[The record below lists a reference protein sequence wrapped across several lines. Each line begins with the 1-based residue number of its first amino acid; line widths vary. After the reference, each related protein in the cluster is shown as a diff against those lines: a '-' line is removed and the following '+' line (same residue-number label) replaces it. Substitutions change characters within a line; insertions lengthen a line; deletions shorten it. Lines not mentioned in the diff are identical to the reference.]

1 MRHVAINTCCP
12 DREMW
17 SSFYAGMV
25 PAGAIDG
32 LVEHLDHCP
41 TCQGVLHALAGETVG
56 QADALFANLQGTP
69 GQADAYEAEAECR
82 RAVERAQLLV
92 PGEVSEP
99 ATITLPSQLGEYR
112 LLRLIGRGGMGNVYR
127 AVHVRLGR
135 EVALKVIPPE
145 RVRDTALAR
154 FQREMI
160 AHGKLDHPNVVR
172 ATDAGEANGTAFLV
186 MDLVDGIDLDGLVRG
201 CGPLPVADACALAR
215 QAAAGLHHLS
225 GHGLVHRDVKPLNLM
240 LDRGG
245 TVKVLDLGL
254 AARTDP
260 APVVAEA
267 STADTALTSDGQILG
282 TFDYL
287 PPEQAAPTGTV
298 DARADVYGLGCSL
311 YFLLTGAAP
320 YEGTAHATPR
330 SKVLAHTVGPVPQVR
345 SSRPDVPAPL
355 ARVLSRMLAKNP
367 EHRFPSAD
375 AAAEALAP
383 FCAGADPASLLR
395 RAGFEPLPSAPLPLP
410 TAVRAPRARRA
421 WIAAGAFVALLLA
434 AGTRQWLPSATVAP
448 AEPPAQQTEPAK
460 PPDPKRAAV
469 RAVPVALLGFD
480 ERGGAASGLG
490 GAVSDLLF
498 AKLVA
503 KPGFHLVDRTDL
515 KKTLEEQRLSL
526 SGAVSPTEAVRVG
539 QLIGARLI
547 VTGSVVRA
555 DGRLHL
561 VAKIIGTET
570 TQVTGA
576 AVAGAITEDL
586 TALVE
591 RLAGAV
597 EDAVNRHGDRL
608 LPASVPVAD
617 RIAALNKRL
626 GTAPRPGVGVR
637 TTEREFGLPA
647 AGAAART
654 EITKYAKETGFEVTS
669 PDRAAVVITGNAFS
683 EVIGRAEGLVS
694 VRARVELKATDR
706 KTGKILAEDRQTA
719 IVVDLA
725 DSVAAH
731 AAVQSATAE
740 LVERLL
746 PRLVTPDPKP

>member
-1 MRHVAINTCCP
+1 MRHVAFNACCP
-12 DREMW
+12 DRDTW

-41 TCQGVLHALAGETVG
+41 SCQGVLHALAGETVG
-56 QADALFANLQGTP
+56 QADALFANLQGAP
-69 GQADAYEAEAECR
+69 SNADAYEAEAECR
-82 RAVERAQLLV
+82 RAVERARLLV

-99 ATITLPSQLGEYR
+99 APIALPSQLGEYR

-154 FQREMI
+154 FQREMV

-172 ATDAGEANGTAFLV
+172 ATDAGEANGAAFLV
-186 MDLVDGIDLDGLVRG
+186 TDLVDGIDLDGLVRA
-201 CGPLPVADACALAR
+201 CGPLPVADACELAR
-215 QAAAGLHHLS
+215 QVAAGLHHLS

-254 AARTDP
+254 AAHTDRGPHP
-260 APVVAEA
+260 AK
-267 STADTALTSDGQILG
+267 SRTADTALTSDGQILG

-287 PPEQAAPTGTV
+287 PPEQANPVGAV

-320 YEGTAHATPR
+320 YEGTAHLTPR

-345 SSRPDVPAPL
+345 STRPDVPEPL

-367 EHRFPSAD
+367 GHRFPSAD
-375 AAAEALAP
+375 AVAYALAP

-395 RAGFEPLPSAPLPLP
+395 RAGLEPLPPATLPLP
-410 TAVRAPRARRA
+410 AAVRAPRVKRVAL
-421 WIAAGAFVALLLA
+421 AAGAVVALLFV
-434 AGTRQWLPSATVAP
+434 AGARQWLASATVSP
-448 AEPPAQQTEPAK
+448 AEPQVQQTEPPK
-460 PPDPKRAAV
+460 PQDPKRVAA
-469 RAVPVALLGFD
+469 RAVPIALLGFD
-480 ERGGAASGLG
+480 ERGGAVDGLG
-490 GAVSDLLF
+490 AAVSDLLF
-498 AKLVA
+498 AKLAA
-503 KPGFHLVDRTDL
+503 KPGLHLVDRTDL
-515 KKTLEEQRLSL
+515 KKALDEQRLSL
-526 SGAVSPTEAVRVG
+526 SGAVSPAEAVRVG
-539 QLIGARLI
+539 QLVGAKLI

-555 DGRLHL
+555 DRRLHL
-561 VAKIIGTET
+561 IAKIIGTET
-570 TQVTGA
+570 TQVIGA
-576 AVAGAITEDL
+576 PVSGAITDDL

-591 RLAGAV
+591 RLATAV
-597 EDAVNRHGDRL
+597 EDAVSRHGDEL
-608 LPASVPVAD
+608 LPAPVPVAD

-626 GTAPRPGVGVR
+626 GGAARPVVGVW

-647 AGAAART
+647 GGAAART
-654 EITKYAKETGFEVTS
+654 EVTKFAKETGFEVTY
-669 PDRAAVVITGNAFS
+669 PGRAAVVITGDAFS

-719 IVVDLA
+719 IAVDLA
-725 DSVAAH
+725 DAVAAH

-746 PRLVTPDPKP
+746 PQLVTPVPKP